1 LSDLGVSVL
10 WRLFR
15 WLPGFLLRK
24 KFTDQEMNR
33 LITIDVVSRKEAI
46 RANLSD
52 VPVCD
57 VWLRLTNRSPFH
69 VILDRAKLS
78 FYCVRSEIELPFR
91 RSISLASGAE
101 EEILI
106 TADIPEPK
114 ANMIARSMM
123 QPDASSIY
131 GEVDVKFRLYFF
143 SHHTFVKQV
152 SLSDVSEYVVNWKNR
167 LNKLEE
173 QEASLEWFRDQRL
186 ASTPK
191 ESNVVT
197 K

>member
-1 LSDLGVSVL
+1 
-10 WRLFR
+10 
-15 WLPGFLLRK
+15 
-24 KFTDQEMNR
+24 
-33 LITIDVVSRKEAI
+33 
-46 RANLSD
+46 
-52 VPVCD
+52 
-57 VWLRLTNRSPFH
+57 
-69 VILDRAKLS
+69 
-78 FYCVRSEIELPFR
+78 
-91 RSISLASGAE
+91 
-101 EEILI
+101 
-106 TADIPEPK
+106 
-114 ANMIARSMM
+114 MIARSMM